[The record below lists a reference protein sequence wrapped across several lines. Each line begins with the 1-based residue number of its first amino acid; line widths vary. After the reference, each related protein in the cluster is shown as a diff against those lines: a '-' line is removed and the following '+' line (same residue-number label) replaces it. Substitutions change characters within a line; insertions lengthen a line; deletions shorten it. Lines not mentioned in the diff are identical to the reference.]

1 MRDITFYF
9 ELGMSRIPPQQGKI
23 EANLM
28 PLPLFTTKIF
38 KDGMKS
44 EKCSLS

>member
-38 KDGMKS
+38 KDGVRKWNA
-44 EKCSLS
+44 